1 MKSTIVSSAKLLNI
15 AKLIVLAAV
24 IWFLIYKLKYSYNI
38 GELSNRQPISWTL
51 HTILLGSIAI
61 MLMPF
66 NWWLEALKWKVIMH
80 KHEAIST
87 LQSWKSVLTGIALSI
102 VTPNQIGDTVGK
114 ALYLESYS
122 KLKGA
127 ASTVIG
133 GIAQTI
139 PSLALGCMASL
150 YFIHT
155 QWEISLFQFGLLA
168 MLTFV
173 FISALIY
180 FFLRIALLQQ
190 YFIHTK
196 INPYIVAFSNYNSSE
211 LKQLLT
217 LSTIRLIV
225 FSSQYYLFLLFFGV
239 DITPLQAFTSISLIF
254 LAQSFLP
261 SFILIEIGIRGAVA
275 LFFIGL
281 YSSNII
287 GILQAAYSLWILNM
301 MIPALVGLYFLL
313 TLKWKS

>member
-15 AKLIVLAAV
+15 AKLIVLGAV
-24 IWFLIYKLKYSYNI
+24 VWFLVYKLKYSYNI
-38 GELSNRQPISWTL
+38 GELSNRQPILWNL
-51 HTILLGSIAI
+51 HSILLGLIAVL
-61 MLMPF
+61 LMPF

-80 KHEAIST
+80 KHESIST
-87 LQSWKSVLTGIALSI
+87 LQSWKSVLTGITLSI
-102 VTPNQIGDTVGK
+102 ITPNQIGDTVGK
-114 ALYLESYS
+114 ALYLETYS
-122 KLKGA
+122 KIKGA
-127 ASTVIG
+127 VSTVIG

-139 PSLALGCMASL
+139 PSLVFGCIAGL
-150 YFIHT
+150 YFIYT
-155 QWEISLFQFGLLA
+155 QWEIRNWQLGLLA
-168 MLTFV
+168 LLTVV
-173 FISALIY
+173 FLCALIY
-180 FFLRIALLQQ
+180 YFLRIALLQQ
-190 YFIHTK
+190 YFKNTQL
-196 INPYIVAFSNYNSSE
+196 NQYIAAFSNYSSSE

-217 LSTIRLIV
+217 LSTIRLTV
-225 FSSQYYLFLLFFGV
+225 FSSQYYLFLMFFGV

-261 SFILIEIGIRGAVA
+261 SFILIEIGVRGAVA

-281 YSSNII
+281 YSPNII

>member
-1 MKSTIVSSAKLLNI
+1 M
-15 AKLIVLAAV
+15 
-24 IWFLIYKLKYSYNI
+24 
-38 GELSNRQPISWTL
+38 
-51 HTILLGSIAI
+51 
-61 MLMPF
+61 
-66 NWWLEALKWKVIMH
+66 EALKWKVIMH
-80 KHEAIST
+80 KHESIST
-87 LQSWKSVLTGIALSI
+87 LQSWKSVLTGITLSI

-127 ASTVIG
+127 VSTVIG

-139 PSLALGCMASL
+139 PSLILGCIAGL
-150 YFIHT
+150 YFVYT
-155 QWEISLFQFGLLA
+155 QWEISNFQFGLLA
-168 MLTFV
+168 ILTAA
-173 FISALIY
+173 FIIALIY
-180 FFLRIALLQQ
+180 YFLRIALLQQ

-239 DITPLQAFTSISLIF
+239 YISPVQAFTSISLIF

-261 SFILIEIGIRGAVA
+261 SFILIEIGVRGVVA

-281 YSSNII
+281 YSTNII